1 MMNKMKNETIVA
13 FHPGY
18 YVEGFLSE
26 TGMNQHELAK
36 RLNTTDETVN
46 KLVNGNIDLND
57 HLINGLSL
65 VLGTSKVLWEN
76 LDKTYRQNKQRIDS
90 TSQK

>member
-26 TGMNQHELAK
+26 TGMNQRELAK
-36 RLNTTDETVN
+36 RLNTTDEAVN
-46 KLVNGNIDLND
+46 KLINGKINLNN
-57 HLINGLSL
+57 HLISGLSL
-65 VLGTSKVLWEN
+65 VLGTSKELWEN